1 MRLVTWNCCRGA
13 YARKAPLLDSLAPD
27 IAVLN
32 YCFIPEAWRKDV
44 RRVEIGGYEEWRPHS
59 DHRPL
64 LVEVTPA
71 RQPC

>member
-1 MRLVTWNCCRGA
+1 M
-13 YARKAPLLDSLAPD
+13 
-27 IAVLN
+27 LN